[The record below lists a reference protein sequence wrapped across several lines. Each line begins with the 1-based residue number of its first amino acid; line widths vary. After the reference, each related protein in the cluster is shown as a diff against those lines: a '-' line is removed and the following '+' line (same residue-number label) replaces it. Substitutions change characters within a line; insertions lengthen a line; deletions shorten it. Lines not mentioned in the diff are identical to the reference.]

1 MSHNKKITLLAA
13 LAMICIGFFL
23 FYGLGNW
30 EYSLPRR
37 CFKVLAMMLTG
48 GAIAFST
55 VIFQT
60 ITNNRILT
68 PGIFRP
74 RFPVYAH
81 SDRHRVP
88 VRFNEYRHD
97 EQKS

>member
-37 CFKVLAMMLTG
+37 CFKVFAMMLTE
-48 GAIAFST
+48 
-55 VIFQT
+55 
-60 ITNNRILT
+60 
-68 PGIFRP
+68 
-74 RFPVYAH
+74 
-81 SDRHRVP
+81 SDRI
-88 VRFNEYRHD
+88 FNGHLPDDY
-97 EQKS
+97 K